1 MGEHLF
7 KNWIVYIMLGGFIW
21 FVTYMI
27 IYSRKEDKK
36 EEEQIKAKEKDQKK
50 QGGEMYEAMEKN

>member
-1 MGEHLF
+1 MGEHLL

-21 FVTYMI
+21 FVVYII

-36 EEEQIKAKEKDQKK
+36 EQGQNKSQEKKT
-50 QGGEMYEAMEKN
+50 GEKG

>member
-50 QGGEMYEAMEKN
+50 

>member
-1 MGEHLF
+1 MGEHLL
-7 KNWIVYIMLGGFIW
+7 KNGIVYLMIGGFIW

-36 EEEQIKAKEKDQKK
+36 EQNQKNVKDQDKIS
-50 QGGEMYEAMEKN
+50 